1 MNLYFLCHEV
11 EIVPASVTEESRV
24 ERESDS
30 AGGGGG
36 VSTQT
41 LPAEVVS
48 VTLDQVDAPGDDDHD
63 ESEDLG
69 DGEHLLHLGCQLHIG
84 TINSSQE
91 TLIIN
96 INYY

>member
-1 MNLYFLCHEV
+1 M
-11 EIVPASVTEESRV
+11 
-24 ERESDS
+24 
-30 AGGGGG
+30 
-36 VSTQT
+36 
-41 LPAEVVS
+41 
-48 VTLDQVDAPGDDDHD
+48 TLDQVDAPGDDDHD

-96 INYY
+96 TNYY

>member
-1 MNLYFLCHEV
+1 M
-11 EIVPASVTEESRV
+11 
-24 ERESDS
+24 
-30 AGGGGG
+30 
-36 VSTQT
+36 
-41 LPAEVVS
+41 
-48 VTLDQVDAPGDDDHD
+48 TLDQVDAPGDDDHD

-96 INYY
+96 INYYKLYIILQMRRAAMSLTAS